1 MDLDRVHVGGM
12 KVDLSNFIK
21 TNATTELKK
30 DTVYES
36 TREKLTE
43 DDEIDLEQFVGEKP
57 L

>member
-43 DDEIDLEQFVGEKP
+43 DD
-57 L
+57 